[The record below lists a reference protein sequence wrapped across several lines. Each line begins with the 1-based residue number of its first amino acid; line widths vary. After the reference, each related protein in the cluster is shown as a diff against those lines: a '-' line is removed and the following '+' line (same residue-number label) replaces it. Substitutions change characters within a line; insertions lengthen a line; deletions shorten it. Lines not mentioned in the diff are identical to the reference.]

1 MATQDHDGGNG
12 APKLNVIFHG
22 AIAFVLDREHKQI
35 LAELPTMPHHVYR
48 AGSWLAETEIKGG
61 GIVYELNPSSVEGGD
76 GWLKKD
82 KNVIVKFDPS
92 SRRPQPFA
100 TFKVP
105 QPKKVTSLRTALLD
119 KSDFEGT
126 ASRELPDKQPISL
139 LQIFT
144 YEIADQNAIFIDA
157 NRGDGHHWQP
167 AFTGNHI
174 NLHVFASEDH
184 FQELSN
190 ADEDFNKCMELFDVD
205 LRLQQ
210 RNVSTM
216 PVPVGD
222 MDGLDIAP
230 EETEDLPVRTLRM
243 ARLGRLKVE
252 NRDTNLAWF
261 GADAL
266 DSYPRLC
273 GGGGGDDGG
282 N

>member
-1 MATQDHDGGNG
+1 MATQGHDGDNG

-22 AIAFVLDREHKQI
+22 AIAFVLDRENHQI
-35 LAELPTMPHHVYR
+35 LAELPAMQHHVYR

-76 GWLKKD
+76 GWLRKD
-82 KNVIVKFDPS
+82 KNVIVKRNPK
-92 SRRPQPFA
+92 SRKPLPFA
-100 TFKVP
+100 TFKLP
-105 QPKKVTSLRTALLD
+105 QPKEVTSLRTAPLD

-126 ASRELPDKQPISL
+126 ASRDLPDEQPVSL
-139 LQIFT
+139 LQVFT
-144 YEIADQNAIFIDA
+144 YKILDQNAIFIDA

-167 AFTGNHI
+167 AFTGTHI
-174 NLHVFASEDH
+174 NLHIFASEDH
-184 FQELSN
+184 FHTLSN
-190 ADEDFNKCMELFDVD
+190 AQEDFNKCMELFDVD

-210 RNVSTM
+210 QRVPTK
-216 PVPVGD
+216 PIPVGD
-222 MDGLDIAP
+222 FSGIDVTP

-261 GADAL
+261 GDDAL

-273 GGGGGDDGG
+273 GGAGGSDNGD
-282 N
+282 